1 MSAQSSGSEPDTIY
15 TILLVLS
22 CFFLALGLVF
32 VQIELYKYYGVIL
45 IK

>member
-1 MSAQSSGSEPDTIY
+1 MSPQPSGSETDTIY

-22 CFFLALGLVF
+22 SFFLALGLIF